1 MPISVSFSPG
11 TPEKA
16 GMVYHLW
23 GEKIRL
29 SMGRRNFL
37 KEDREDVQGTDKEE
51 VNISLN
57 LEVANNKRLRC

>member
-23 GEKIRL
+23 GEKIHL
-29 SMGRRNFL
+29 SMGRKNFL
-37 KEDREDVQGTDKEE
+37 KEVREDIQGTDKEE

-57 LEVANNKRLRC
+57 